1 MRTKYSA
8 GVAVLLCLAPSL
20 AHAHSTGEASGGWAQ
35 GLIHPLT
42 GLDHIAAMLA
52 VGLWAL
58 QFKGKA
64 QFVLPLTFIG
74 VLALG
79 GLIGTADRAL
89 LWVEQGII
97 LSVLL
102 PGLFLATTLRP
113 PLVVSASLIAVFA
126 FCHGQAHGAEAPLG
140 IATNLYASGFLIT
153 SSLLVLGG
161 AVLGLTWKNYPKPQM
176 VCFAGAVLTVT
187 ALGLIFI

>member
-1 MRTKYSA
+1 MRSKYSI
-8 GVAVLLCLAPSL
+8 GVAALMCLIPSL
-20 AHAHSTGEASGGWAQ
+20 VQAHPSIGASGGWAQ

-58 QFKGKA
+58 QFEGKA
-64 QFVLPLTFIG
+64 RFVLPLTFIG

-79 GLIGTADRAL
+79 GLVGTADRAL
-89 LWVEQGII
+89 PWVEQGIL

-113 PLVVSASLIAVFA
+113 PVVVSASLIAMFA

-140 IATNLYASGFLIT
+140 IATGFYAGGFILT

-161 AVLGLTWKNYPKPQM
+161 AVLGLAWKNNPQPQM
-176 VCFAGAVLTVT
+176 VRFAGGVLTVI
-187 ALGLIFI
+187 ALGIFFV

>member
-1 MRTKYSA
+1 MRTKYSVGA
-8 GVAVLLCLAPSL
+8 AALLCLIPSL
-20 AHAHSTGEASGGWAQ
+20 AHAHSTIETSGGWAQ

-58 QFKGKA
+58 QFEGKA
-64 QFVLPLTFIG
+64 RFVLPLTFMG

-79 GLIGTADRAL
+79 GLVGTADQAL
-89 LWVEQGII
+89 PWIEQGII

-102 PGLFLATTLRP
+102 PGLFLATALRP

-140 IATNLYASGFLIT
+140 VSTSLYASGFLIT

-161 AVLGLTWKNYPKPQM
+161 AALGLAWKNHPKPQR
-176 VCFAGAVLTVT
+176 VRLAGVALTVT
-187 ALGLIFI
+187 ALGLIFL